1 MPGLYTGRDIMAFFQ
16 TIKAKIL
23 ALLVLA
29 ILIAG
34 LNASVTGYT
43 NRLKNLN
50 NDMSRQTSAIQITV
64 LENLMLE
71 AQYISVRDPELLK
84 KIIDVDN
91 RFKGVLQTMQTL
103 SDNEK
108 AHEFIQKLSTTNGK
122 HQDIFK
128 QISSSLI
135 AFDSSRKELA
145 SVNSVI
151 NDDMVG
157 IIKDI
162 ESKSLSFIMQGD
174 PLPDWFNT
182 MISLLKDMIISLNI
196 NDRNIQ
202 NLLVSGQREE
212 YVQKHEELRKQV
224 ELNDTN
230 IQIAIKSGGKDY
242 KDRWQEIKSKLTH
255 SQELEDA
262 IVSHWDNNRK
272 LEQELSKAVSE
283 VRDLAKSL
291 NQLTEAEILRYEKI
305 GSRLTLTFLAVGL
318 LAFII
323 IGGLI
328 ANSIVK
334 PINHVVH
341 GLRDAAEGEGDLT
354 KRIDIRTKGE
364 VGELARWFNVFVEKI
379 QQVIAELAKN
389 AGELSASSVTLA
401 DISTEMAKGA
411 EETSS
416 KAKTVAN
423 NAEEMS
429 SNIRSVSAATEETA
443 TNMSTVASAA
453 EEMTAT
459 INEISRNTENA
470 RRITDEAVSQT
481 ARATKQIT
489 DLGNAAQQIE
499 RVIET
504 ITEISEQ
511 VSLLA
516 LNATIESA
524 RAGEAGK
531 GFAVVAHEIKELAK
545 QTADASGQIRQNIE
559 AIQSSTTDSI
569 KEINAISKVVDDVN
583 QIVSTIS
590 AAIEEQSITT
600 RDISEN
606 VAQAAK
612 GINEV
617 NTNVAQASTAVNDI
631 SNEIS
636 MVTAASGRMSSSS
649 TQVNSNSM
657 ELSKLAR
664 QLNTIVTRFKI

>member
-1 MPGLYTGRDIMAFFQ
+1 MDFFQ

-23 ALLVLA
+23 ALLILA
-29 ILIAG
+29 MIIVG
-34 LNASVTGYT
+34 LNATVTSYT

-50 NDMSRQTSAIQITV
+50 NDMSRQASAIQINV

-71 AQYISVRDPELLK
+71 AQYISSRDPGFLTRIAE
-84 KIIDVDN
+84 IDA
-91 RFKGVLQTMQTL
+91 RFKAVLKAMEGL
-103 SDNEK
+103 SSNKE
-108 AHEFIQKLSTTNGK
+108 AQEFIKKLDTAYGK
-122 HQDIFK
+122 HQGVFK
-128 QISSSLI
+128 QISASLT
-135 AFDSSRKELA
+135 ALDEAKRKLTETNSQMSDELVA
-145 SVNSVI
+145 ITKSIEDKAI
-151 NDDMVG
+151 N
-157 IIKDI
+157 
-162 ESKSLSFIMQGD
+162 LLMQGED
-174 PLPDWFNT
+174 LPEGFNT
-182 MISLLKDMIISLNI
+182 LKNLVKDMLISLNI

-202 NLLVSGQREE
+202 NLLAGGLSEE
-212 YVQKHEELRKQV
+212 YDQRHETLGKQMDLD
-224 ELNDTN
+224 EKNIQTN
-230 IQIAIKSGGKDY
+230 IDT
-242 KDRWQEIKSKLTH
+242 ESKEYSDLWKKERVSLALSH
-255 SQELEDA
+255 ELEET
-262 IVSHWDNNRK
+262 ITTKWDISKK
-272 LEQELSKAVSE
+272 LEKDLANAVAE

-291 NQLTEAEILRYEKI
+291 NQLTETEILRYEKI
-305 GSRLTLTFLAVGL
+305 GARLTLTFLAVGL

-334 PINHVVH
+334 PINNVVH

-354 KRIDIRTKGE
+354 KRIDIKTKGE

-379 QQVIAELAKN
+379 QHVIAELAQN

-416 KAKTVAN
+416 KAKTVAH

-443 TNMSTVASAA
+443 TNMSTMASAT

-531 GFAVVAHEIKELAK
+531 GFAVVAYEIKELAK
-545 QTADASGQIRQNIE
+545 QTANASGQIRQNIE
-559 AIQSSTTDSI
+559 AIQTSTTDSI
-569 KEINAISKVVDDVN
+569 KEINAISRVVDDVN

-631 SNEIS
+631 SSEIS
-636 MVTAASGRMSSSS
+636 MVTAASGRMSTSS

-664 QLNTIVTRFKI
+664 QLNTIVSR